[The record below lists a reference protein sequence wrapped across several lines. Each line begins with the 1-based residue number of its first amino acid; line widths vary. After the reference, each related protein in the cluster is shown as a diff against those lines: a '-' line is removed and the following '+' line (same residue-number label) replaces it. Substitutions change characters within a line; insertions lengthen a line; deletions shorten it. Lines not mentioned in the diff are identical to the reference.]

1 VEHSNLAS
9 SESSLSFATFK
20 STELLTHIFPGVAEY
35 IEQEHSLLLQGPTKT
50 ERIADASCQTDF
62 AGDSAPVQY
71 TTLEGNED
79 EERPQTRALIT
90 ETRGDRIGQW
100 QGASARPDVGSG
112 LPALDMLDLT
122 SILESSQ
129 VISSVLQVDQ
139 LLKTMC
145 EISDLSCYR
154 R

>member
-1 VEHSNLAS
+1 M
-9 SESSLSFATFK
+9 
-20 STELLTHIFPGVAEY
+20 LTVYPSVKHIE
-35 IEQEHSLLLQGPTKT
+35 ENHSLLLQGPTRNLRT
-50 ERIADASCQTDF
+50 TDVAVQADF

-71 TTLEGNED
+71 QNMEGVD
-79 EERPQTRALIT
+79 EEDRQQTRVLIT
-90 ETRGDRIGQW
+90 ESKGDRIGAW
-100 QGASARPDVGSG
+100 QGASARPVAGSG

-145 EISDLSCYR
+145 EIIL
-154 R
+154 